1 MPEGEYTLTARAYD
15 NEGES
20 KTSLSRNITVR
31 VPVAVSGVELF
42 DLGGSIAVG
51 ASIQMEALI
60 FPEAANNQNMIYTSD
75 DSSIATVSEDGFFT
89 AVTEGIVNI
98 TVTTE
103 DGGFVDSKEIPVLTP
118 STELNYALNQAVAGR
133 KEK

>member
-1 MPEGEYTLTARAYD
+1 MTARAYD

>member
-1 MPEGEYTLTARAYD
+1 MPEGEYTLTARAYE
-15 NEGES
+15 NEGGS
-20 KTSLSRNITVR
+20 KTSMSRNITVR

-42 DLGGSIAVG
+42 DLGGPIAVG

-60 FPEAANNQNMIYTSD
+60 FPEAANNQNMINTSD